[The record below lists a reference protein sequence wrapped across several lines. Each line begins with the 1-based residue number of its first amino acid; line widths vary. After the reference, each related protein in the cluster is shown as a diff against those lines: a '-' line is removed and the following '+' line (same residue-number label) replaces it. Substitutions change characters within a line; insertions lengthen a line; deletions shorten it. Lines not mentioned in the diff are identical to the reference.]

1 MGGANKQDKQCAGCA
16 FRPGGAANR
25 ELYNHLRAT
34 ICMLG
39 PLPFLCHDGRD
50 WADPDNHKFTP
61 GEMFRRG
68 WSICQGWRREV
79 ARLAATGYYA
89 NNTEVTRSFAKAAL
103 QELEIT
109 LSEEVDEE
117 DRAEAQEL
125 LAKFLA
131 NLYRKHTHFT
141 REDLAEKISTLA
153 DAGYFTQQEKEN
165 AETQTT
171 TT

>member
-1 MGGANKQDKQCAGCA
+1 MGCANKQAKQCAGCA

-89 NNTEVTRSFAKAAL
+89 NNTEATRSFAKACG
-103 QELEIT
+103 
-109 LSEEVDEE
+109 
-117 DRAEAQEL
+117 
-125 LAKFLA
+125 
-131 NLYRKHTHFT
+131 YRKCHPRASSRNFT
-141 REDLAEKISTLA
+141 RSMGSTSTRLSSIRTIA
-153 DAGYFTQQEKEN
+153 LLIL
-165 AETQTT
+165 
-171 TT
+171 